1 MRPVVPPGDA
11 HGWKRRKRSTTP
23 CCSCPCPVWPGGGA
37 VSFPPCVAVGWV
49 ACPGWPGWVCLSRC
63 FSPGRVWGGG
73 VAHCWVLRE
82 QARPPC
88 PLCGGVGAGGVSLV
102 RVRARGHTAGFLMVL
117 ASAVSPWCF
126 RGRVGWGVGFWVGGL
141 VGVGFSW
148 GVCELDSGCEH
159 LGAARRGVA
168 SCFLVFVLW
177 CFDAP
182 GRCVARGP
190 RVSVRAPCGGPRVCG
205 GLVWLPCAPSLWV
218 GVCK

>member
-1 MRPVVPPGDA
+1 MRAPCRVRCAAGRGVGVEAPWCGRLCRRVMLMGGNVVNGPRLLAVPVRVLCGRVGAQCPPA
-11 HGWKRRKRSTTP
+11 VWRVA
-23 CCSCPCPVWPGGGA
+23 PVL
-37 VSFPPCVAVGWV
+37 PCVAVGWV

-168 SCFLVFVLW
+168 SCFLVFVL
-177 CFDAP
+177 
-182 GRCVARGP
+182 
-190 RVSVRAPCGGPRVCG
+190 
-205 GLVWLPCAPSLWV
+205 
-218 GVCK
+218 

>member
-1 MRPVVPPGDA
+1 VRPVVPPGDA

-37 VSFPPCVAVGWV
+37 VSPRRVAGG
-49 ACPGWPGWVCLSRC
+49 AGPAVC
-63 FSPGRVWGGG
+63 
-73 VAHCWVLRE
+73 
-82 QARPPC
+82 
-88 PLCGGVGAGGVSLV
+88 CGGVGCLPRLAGVGVLVPVFFTGAGVGWWGGALLGPEGTGPAPALPVGGVGVGGVSLV

-168 SCFLVFVLW
+168 SCFLVFVL
-177 CFDAP
+177 
-182 GRCVARGP
+182 
-190 RVSVRAPCGGPRVCG
+190 
-205 GLVWLPCAPSLWV
+205 
-218 GVCK
+218 